1 MTIEPWMVILW
12 ALCGITMMILCVI
25 LDANED
31 VEFYIEDDDIE
42 EFVEG

>member
-1 MTIEPWMVILW
+1 MTIEPWMV
-12 ALCGITMMILCVI
+12 MCVI